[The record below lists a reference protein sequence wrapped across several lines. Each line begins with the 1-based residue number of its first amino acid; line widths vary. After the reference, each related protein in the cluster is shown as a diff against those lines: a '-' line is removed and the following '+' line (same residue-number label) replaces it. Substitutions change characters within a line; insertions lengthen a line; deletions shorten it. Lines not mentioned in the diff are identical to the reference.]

1 MTYRQGRHDL
11 DFSKVTCATTSGSQ
25 PHINPSPDALEI
37 DVSRDIKLRD
47 LANGGPIETAEARS
61 EASKMTAGA
70 IEMFGGNAPTAVA
83 YCGLDAWLEGDE
95 KQVAL
100 WGEVFNRLKT

>member
-11 DFSKVTCATTSGSQ
+11 DLSKATCATTSGPQ
-25 PHINPSPDALEI
+25 PHVTPSPDALEI
-37 DVSRDIKLRD
+37 DVPRDRKLRD
-47 LANGGPIETAEARS
+47 LGNGGPVKTVEACS
-61 EASKMTAGA
+61 EASRMTAGA

-95 KQVAL
+95 KHVAL
-100 WGEVFNRLKT
+100 WGEVLNRLQT

>member
-1 MTYRQGRHDL
+1 MTYRQGRHGLDL
-11 DFSKVTCATTSGSQ
+11 SKVTCATTSGPQ
-25 PHINPSPDALEI
+25 PHVNPSPDALEI

-47 LANGGPIETAEARS
+47 LRNRGPVEAVEARS
-61 EASKMTAGA
+61 EASRMTAGA
-70 IEMFGGNAPTAVA
+70 IEMFGREAPTAVA

>member
-1 MTYRQGRHDL
+1 
-11 DFSKVTCATTSGSQ
+11 
-25 PHINPSPDALEI
+25 
-37 DVSRDIKLRD
+37 
-47 LANGGPIETAEARS
+47 
-61 EASKMTAGA
+61 MTAGA
-70 IEMFGGNAPTAVA
+70 IEMFGREAPTAVA